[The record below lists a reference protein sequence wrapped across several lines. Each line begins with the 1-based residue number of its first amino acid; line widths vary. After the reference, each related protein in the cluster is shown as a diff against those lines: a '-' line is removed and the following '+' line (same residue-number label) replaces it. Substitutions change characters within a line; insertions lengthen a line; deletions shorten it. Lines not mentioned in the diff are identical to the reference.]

1 MRDILFRAKK
11 IKSFEEACLCDDPE
25 WVVGLPVS
33 FDTMDDVRAI
43 YQDPWNTHRIYPDT
57 LGQYTGLNDKNGKM
71 IFEGDIV
78 TTEKDGELQFD
89 GFIVY
94 GHGSFEIRDP
104 DEPDKDGYCLCLA
117 WSEGFNII
125 VDGNIYDNGDYFCQ

>member
-1 MRDILFRAKK
+1 MKLEKETNNKNNIEQIKKLEGK
-11 IKSFEEACLCDDPE
+11 IKSFEEACRSKDPE

-43 YQDPWNTHRIYPDT
+43 YQDPWNTHRIDPDT

-78 TTEKDGELQFD
+78 K
-89 GFIVY
+89 I
-94 GHGSFEIRDP
+94 GSYEMEWED
-104 DEPDKDGYCLCLA
+104 
-117 WSEGFNII
+117 
-125 VDGNIYDNGDYFCQ
+125 